1 MPAKPRLTPSQWAEI
16 RRIWEA
22 DSREGYAWIVK
33 EVELEV
39 SPAAVRKKALSEGWK
54 KGIKSIAD
62 NNLKRGEPKKTK
74 NTETPPKPPVRKGA
88 KSSTRRGK
96 EGGNSDASKGGR
108 GRKVP
113 PPKQATKRPG
123 RKGFKKSEASRPEGS
138 GNHQAEGSLSEGY
151 ETLDAEDK
159 ENQWVGRTEIDVVRD
174 TLGRPPVYRHE
185 YAEQARKLC
194 LLGATDEQIAD
205 FFEVSVRT
213 IYRWKIEHPEFC
225 HAVKQGKMVADAEVA
240 NALYH
245 RAIGMRIPKT
255 HVSTYLGKVILTDM
269 VETIP
274 PDVGAARMW
283 LTNRHPDLWRN
294 DPEPAPADPSS
305 KMPSA
310 TELEDLY
317 SQSREVSRARAMEQ
331 RERNERL
338 GIVTGAN
345 SIPADAT
352 IKPKRNVQAR
362 VPAQEEEGGS

>member
-1 MPAKPRLTPSQWAEI
+1 
-16 RRIWEA
+16 
-22 DSREGYAWIVK
+22 
-33 EVELEV
+33 
-39 SPAAVRKKALSEGWK
+39 
-54 KGIKSIAD
+54 
-62 NNLKRGEPKKTK
+62 
-74 NTETPPKPPVRKGA
+74 
-88 KSSTRRGK
+88 
-96 EGGNSDASKGGR
+96 
-108 GRKVP
+108 
-113 PPKQATKRPG
+113 
-123 RKGFKKSEASRPEGS
+123 
-138 GNHQAEGSLSEGY
+138 
-151 ETLDAEDK
+151 
-159 ENQWVGRTEIDVVRD
+159 
-174 TLGRPPVYRHE
+174 
-185 YAEQARKLC
+185 
-194 LLGATDEQIAD
+194 
-205 FFEVSVRT
+205 
-213 IYRWKIEHPEFC
+213 
-225 HAVKQGKMVADAEVA
+225 MVADAEVA